1 MSEFM
6 RGERMENN
14 CEYLKEDGMCKR
26 TYSPC
31 RASARKEL
39 LSVEENEGEYV
50 KPEEICKK
58 NSPYGNICIAL
69 EAKDI
74 DRILRGEI
82 LRIPGEYD
90 VFVGT
95 SEEVAKCNCSPCY
108 DCRFRK
114 ILAAGFDR
122 NVWGKDCP
130 RFGERGVCVLSENDI
145 HGDTD
150 GIPYHVN
157 G

>member
-1 MSEFM
+1 
-6 RGERMENN
+6 MEIDL
-14 CEYLKEDGMCKR
+14 LKPSLFSTNGSD
-26 TYSPC
+26 
-31 RASARKEL
+31 
-39 LSVEENEGEYV
+39 
-50 KPEEICKK
+50 
-58 NSPYGNICIAL
+58 
-69 EAKDI
+69 
-74 DRILRGEI
+74 
-82 LRIPGEYD
+82 
-90 VFVGT
+90 
-95 SEEVAKCNCSPCY
+95 KCNCSPCY
-108 DCRFRK
+108 NCLFRK